1 MVALIGILSLM
12 PILYLLTCS
21 FSEMLR
27 AVFQGV
33 GISPPR
39 FLPQKMFIAL
49 KTRLELENLGAES
62 RKAMVEKSHLSISE
76 SNWSAALKVS
86 KENGSHQ
93 LVF

>member
-1 MVALIGILSLM
+1 
-12 PILYLLTCS
+12 
-21 FSEMLR
+21 MLR
-27 AVFQGV
+27 AVFQGWEFLFQ
-33 GISPPR
+33 GFSLKKR
-39 FLPQKMFIAL
+39 FITL